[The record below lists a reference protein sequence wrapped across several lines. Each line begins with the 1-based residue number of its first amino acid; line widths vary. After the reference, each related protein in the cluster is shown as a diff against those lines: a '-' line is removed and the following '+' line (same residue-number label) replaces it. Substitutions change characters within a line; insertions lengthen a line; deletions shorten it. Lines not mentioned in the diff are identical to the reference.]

1 MRNTRRSFVLLS
13 LTLVFAFGCL
23 AQSPQAPQ
31 PQPTPKD
38 TSASV
43 SGRVTIAGK
52 PAPGIT
58 ITGSTTAS
66 FIDTRTVA
74 KATTDEE
81 GNYRLVGL
89 SAGSFKIGPT
99 SKALAVS
106 PDAKT
111 KQLAQQVNVAEGESI
126 TKVDFA
132 LVRGGVITGRITDAE
147 GNPVIS
153 ERVNVTTQG
162 TSEESQR
169 MGFAE
174 GPRNLTDDRG
184 IYRVYGLSP
193 GNYQVSVGKAAG
205 AGGLAVMG
213 MGGSRYLR
221 TFYPGVQD
229 EAKATIVEVAEG
241 AEITNIDIT
250 PGKPASGF
258 SVSGR
263 VVDADSGQPIVS
275 VFIVYAPM
283 KDAELEAGKM
293 SFTGSQSGANGNFRL
308 EGVKPGRY
316 AAYTM
321 ATGQEN
327 VSYSDPVPFEVLEG
341 DVTGIEIKVHRG
353 ATINGVAV
361 IENNFDPSVS
371 ATLQGVVLYSY
382 VMSKGTAA
390 PSYSSGK
397 INPDGS
403 FQFKGLAPG
412 KAKIGMQGFPTP
424 PKGLTLV
431 RTEVEG
437 VDQPDGFEVAV
448 GAELKGVRVVFA
460 YGTGVVRGEIR
471 IEGGTLPPGTNLQ
484 LNLRSPVGDNRHFNR
499 YLQIDSRSH
508 FVAEDLPAGSYEL
521 FLRASGK
528 DEKAPPLFEPII
540 RPVTVANG
548 SAVQATLV
556 VNLAAPKAGVN

>member
-1 MRNTRRSFVLLS
+1 M
-13 LTLVFAFGCL
+13 G
-23 AQSPQAPQ
+23 
-31 PQPTPKD
+31 
-38 TSASV
+38 
-43 SGRVTIAGK
+43 
-52 PAPGIT
+52 
-58 ITGSTTAS
+58 
-66 FIDTRTVA
+66 
-74 KATTDEE
+74 
-81 GNYRLVGL
+81 
-89 SAGSFKIGPT
+89 
-99 SKALAVS
+99 
-106 PDAKT
+106 
-111 KQLAQQVNVAEGESI
+111 
-126 TKVDFA
+126 
-132 LVRGGVITGRITDAE
+132 
-147 GNPVIS
+147 
-153 ERVNVTTQG
+153 TQ
-162 TSEESQR
+162 
-169 MGFAE
+169 
-174 GPRNLTDDRG
+174 
-184 IYRVYGLSP
+184 
-193 GNYQVSVGKAAG
+193 
-205 AGGLAVMG
+205 
-213 MGGSRYLR
+213 YLK

-275 VFIVYAPM
+275 VFIVYAPL
-283 KDAELEAGKM
+283 KDAELDATKIN
-293 SFTGSQSGANGNFRL
+293 FTGSQSSANGNFRL

-327 VSYSDPVPFEVLEG
+327 ATYSDPVPFEVFEG
-341 DVTGIEIKVHRG
+341 DVTGIEIKVNRG

-361 IENNFDPSVS
+361 IENNFDPAVS
-371 ATLQGVVLYSY
+371 AMLQRVVLYTY
-382 VMSKGTAA
+382 VTSKGTAA

-397 INPDGS
+397 VNPDGS

-412 KAKIGMQGFPTP
+412 KATIGLQGFPTP

-437 VDQPDGFEVAV
+437 VAQPDGFEVAV

-460 YGTGVVRGEIR
+460 YGTGVVRGEVR
-471 IEGGTLPPGTNLQ
+471 IEGGTLPPGINLQ
-484 LNLRSPVGDNRHFNR
+484 LNLRSPVGDNRRFNR
-499 YLQIDSRSH
+499 YVQIDSRSH

-528 DEKAPPLFEPII
+528 DEKAPALFEPVI

-556 VNLAAPKAGVN
+556 VNLAGPKAGVN